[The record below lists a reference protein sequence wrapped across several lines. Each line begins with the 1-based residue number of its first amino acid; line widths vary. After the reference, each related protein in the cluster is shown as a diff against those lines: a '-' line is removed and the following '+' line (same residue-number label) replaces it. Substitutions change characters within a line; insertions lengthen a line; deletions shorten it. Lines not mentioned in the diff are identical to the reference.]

1 MLPLVK
7 EVETGMIQLKSS
19 AALGCFPVPNQPRVD
34 G

>member
-7 EVETGMIQLKSS
+7 DVETGMIQLKSS
-19 AALGCFPVPNQPRVD
+19 AALGCFPIPNQPRVD